1 MEQKEKLAVNG
12 IMMSDIENVN
22 VERGL
27 MKDQENA

>member
-12 IMMSDIENVN
+12 IMMRDIGNVI

-27 MKDQENA
+27 KKDQENV